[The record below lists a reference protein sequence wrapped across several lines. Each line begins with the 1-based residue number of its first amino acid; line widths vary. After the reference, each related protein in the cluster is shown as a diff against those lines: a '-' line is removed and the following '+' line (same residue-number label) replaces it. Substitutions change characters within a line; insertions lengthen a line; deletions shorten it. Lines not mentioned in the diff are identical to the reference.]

1 MIARLR
7 ALKAKHF
14 ELESKLEQE
23 VKHSATNDFRIKE
36 IKKKKLHLKD
46 AIMKLV
52 RKKSTHRRKRYSL
65 RAKRLSRIGS
75 IA

>member
-1 MIARLR
+1 MLAKLK

-14 ELESKLEQE
+14 QLEGELEQE
-23 VKHSATNDFRIKE
+23 AKRPMANDFRVKE

-52 RKKSTHRRKRYSL
+52 RKKSTHRSKRYSL
-65 RAKRLSRIGS
+65 RSKRLSRIGS